1 MPTPDED
8 PMSIL
13 ECLKRS
19 TYPLAFRYLHKAT
32 GLNAHELSRML
43 SQLITS
49 GLVSQVTYV
58 DPFGFRVIR
67 YRIQNSSEEI
77 YVEDNA
83 SLEDKPFS
91 NQSIEDDASFSTRLL
106 KKRSKLSPEE
116 EQRLIQKAQ
125 DQDDKKSE
133 SRLVLH
139 YLPWLS
145 GIAHSI
151 CNEPDK
157 FFDLVQIGTEAFLKC
172 IRRFDK
178 GRGRSLPSYAYR
190 AVWGSMLNFL
200 VRQDWLVPLPETR
213 RLLIRLIREATDRL
227 LLQHGRE
234 PSIQEVADE
243 TWLTEETIRSAA
255 QADLA
260 HSVSSLE
267 SVSEDFLAANERY
280 QPELAV
286 EPRHLL
292 ESLKRAVSESTI
304 FDDREKQI
312 LFSRSLLPITE
323 RKKLKELAADMKI
336 STKRVHCIEQRA
348 VKKLRK
354 NMVTTS
360 RLAILKVRKISAR
373 IAK

>member
-8 PMSIL
+8 PIL
-13 ECLKRS
+13 IMECLEQSK
-19 TYPLAFRYLHKAT
+19 YPLAFGYLHKVT
-32 GLNAHELSRML
+32 GLNVHALSRML
-43 SQLITS
+43 SQLVTS
-49 GLVSQVTYV
+49 GLVSELTCV
-58 DPFGFRVIR
+58 DPFGIRVVR
-67 YRIQNSSEEI
+67 YRLRSSSDES
-77 YVEDNA
+77 YVEGNA
-83 SLEDKPFS
+83 RLEDKPFS
-91 NQSIEDDASFSTRLL
+91 NQSIENDALFSTRLL
-106 KKRSKLSPEE
+106 KKKSKLSPDE
-116 EQRLIQKAQ
+116 EQHLIQKAQ
-125 DQDDKKSE
+125 EQNDKKSE
-133 SRLVLH
+133 SRLVLN

-145 GIAHSI
+145 GIAHSV
-151 CNEPDK
+151 CNDPDK
-157 FFDLVQIGTEAFLKC
+157 LRDLMQIGIVAFLRC

-178 GRGRSLPSYAYR
+178 GRGKSLCSYAYR

-200 VRQDWLVPLPETR
+200 VRHDWLVPLPETR
-213 RLLIRLIREATDRL
+213 ILVIRLIREATERL
-227 LLQHGRE
+227 ILQHRRE

-323 RKKLKELAADMKI
+323 RKKLRELAADMKI

-354 NMVTTS
+354 KYGDHFSPCHT
-360 RLAILKVRKISAR
+360 
-373 IAK
+373 